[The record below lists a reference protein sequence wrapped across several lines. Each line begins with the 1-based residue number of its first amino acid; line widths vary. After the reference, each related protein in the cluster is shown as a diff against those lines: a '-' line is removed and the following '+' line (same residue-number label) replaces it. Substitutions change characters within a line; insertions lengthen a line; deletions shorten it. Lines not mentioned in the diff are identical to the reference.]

1 MLLTKPHKTV
11 ILKYMLFVL
20 AFISLGWYLK
30 GKMTPN
36 MGAMRFGGGVPY
48 VLIKEVRR
56 TDTATAKSNIGH
68 VEAINEVSLQPE
80 VSGTV
85 EEVLFEEGSFVNTG
99 DVLFKIDA
107 RTFQATL
114 NLRKAE
120 LEAAE
125 ATLTEAERNYNRQ
138 IKLSKQNIAS
148 KATFDVAE
156 SAYLRAKA
164 AVEQAKAGLELAQ
177 IDYDR
182 TFIKSP
188 IDGYI
193 GKALVTKGNRV
204 IASQQVLAKIVQI
217 DPVRITFT
225 ITDKDYL
232 NFNNEKEASSKSMKA
247 RIILPNGKTIVKQ
260 FRSSFVNNEVSTGTA
275 TISIYGDFDNKD
287 EKLVPGSYVQ
297 IAMLF
302 KPEMNIVVDQA
313 ALAQDENGFYTYV
326 VTEDNVAE
334 ERRLEMGE
342 VLGDK
347 QIVKS
352 GLKEGDK
359 VVIKGIQKLSNGMQV
374 KAALVPEM
382 SEM

>member
-1 MLLTKPHKTV
+1 MLLTKPHKTI
-11 ILKYMLFVL
+11 ILKYTLLVFVCI
-20 AFISLGWYLK
+20 AFGWYLK
-30 GKMTPN
+30 GKMTPK
-36 MGAMRFGGGVPY
+36 MGMMGFGQSTPY
-48 VLIKEVRR
+48 VLTKEVQVA
-56 TDTATAKSNIGH
+56 DTTVAKSNIGH

-85 EEVLFEEGSFVNTG
+85 EEVLFEEGSFVKAG
-99 DVLFKIDA
+99 DLLFRIDP

-125 ATLTEAERNYNRQ
+125 ATLTEAERNYHRQ

-148 KATFDVAE
+148 KATFDTAE

-188 IDGYI
+188 INGYI

-225 ITDKDYL
+225 VTDKDYL
-232 NFNNEKEASSKSMKA
+232 NFNNDEQAKSESMKA
-247 RIILPNGKTIVKQ
+247 RIILPNGQTIVKQ

-275 TISIYGDFDNKD
+275 TVSIYGDFDNKD

-313 ALAQDENGFYTYV
+313 ALAQDENGFYVFV

-352 GLKEGDK
+352 GLKQGDK

-374 KAALVPEM
+374 KAALVPDM